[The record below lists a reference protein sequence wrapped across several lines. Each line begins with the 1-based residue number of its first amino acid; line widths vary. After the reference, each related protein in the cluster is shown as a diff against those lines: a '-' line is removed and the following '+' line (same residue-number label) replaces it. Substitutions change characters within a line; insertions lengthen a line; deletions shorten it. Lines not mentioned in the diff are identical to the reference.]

1 VTGGT
6 ASFNVAASGSTP
18 LTYQWRLNGSS
29 ISGATGSSYTKSN
42 VTTNDAGTYSVLVT
56 NTAGQATSSGA
67 MLKVFITPAVTWSAP
82 ANITYGTPLGA
93 AQLNAS
99 SLVAGSFA
107 YNPAASTVLNA
118 GNSQTLSAT
127 FNPTDTNTY
136 VPVSTNVSI
145 NVLKAPLTVTAA
157 NTNKVYGAP
166 LPSFAAI
173 YSGFTNGDTVAKLS
187 SLPILTCSATASSPV
202 GGYPIQVS
210 AGVSSN
216 YAFSL
221 VNGTLTVTPATP
233 VLTWTNPSPISYGT
247 ALSSTQLN
255 GSANVPGAFA
265 YAPTNGAVLNCGTN
279 TLSVAFS
286 PTDSLDY
293 NSVTGNVAQVVL
305 LIYDG
310 VNISDPTQA
319 VADPD
324 GDGLSN
330 LAEYALGTDPHNPA
344 DAQTGMTI
352 SLTNTAGNNYLV
364 LKFKR
369 RHDTTAFPLLYI
381 PEVSSDGVTWFSDN
395 AHVTQI
401 SVVAFDAQFD
411 WVTVQDTTPITAAAP
426 RFVRLRI
433 AEN

>member
-18 LTYQWRLNGSS
+18 LTYQWRLNGSP
-29 ISGATGSSYTKSN
+29 ISGATGSSYSKSN

-56 NTAGQATSSGA
+56 NAAGQATSSGA
-67 MLKVFITPAVTWSAP
+67 VLKVFITPAVTWSAP

-107 YNPAASTVLNA
+107 YNPTAGTVLNA

-136 VPVSTNVSI
+136 VSVATNVSI

-173 YSGFTNGDTVAKLS
+173 YSGFTNGDTTARLS
-187 SLPILTCSATASSPV
+187 SLPGLSCSATPTSPV
-202 GGYPIQVS
+202 GSYPIQVS
-210 AGVSSN
+210 GGVSSN

-221 VNGTLTVTPATP
+221 VNGTLAVTPATP

-255 GSANVPGAFA
+255 ASANIPGSFA
-265 YAPTNGAVLNCGTN
+265 YAPTNGVVLNCGTN

-319 VADPD
+319 GADPD
-324 GDGLSN
+324 GDGLAN

-352 SLTNTAGNNYLV
+352 SLTNNSGNSYLV

-381 PEVSSDGVTWFSDN
+381 PEVSADALNWFSDN
-395 AHVTQI
+395 SHATQT
-401 SVVAFDAQFD
+401 SVVTFDAQFD
-411 WVTVQDTTPITAAAP
+411 WVTVQDTTPVTATAP
-426 RFVRLRI
+426 RFVRLRV